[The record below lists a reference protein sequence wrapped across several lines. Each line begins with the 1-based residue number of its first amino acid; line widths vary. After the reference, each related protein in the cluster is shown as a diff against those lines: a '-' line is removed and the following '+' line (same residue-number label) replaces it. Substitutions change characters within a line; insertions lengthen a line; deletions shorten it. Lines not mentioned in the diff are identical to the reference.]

1 MTEQNIP
8 DPFAGADPDED
19 EFATPDRNFLAV
31 DDLDGRL
38 VIIFPHSIAEVAS
51 TKPNGKPYDRV
62 TADVVV
68 VDGTVTDKLDQVPFL
83 AENMYLSAGSLVGA
97 VRKHVGKGKPVLGRV
112 DSRPS
117 SYNKQV
123 KAYGLA
129 DPTDAD
135 KKAASPAL
143 AKYRAGQ
150 FA

>member
-1 MTEQNIP
+1 MTNQIE
-8 DPFAGADPDED
+8 DPFAGADEDED
-19 EFATPDRNFLAV
+19 FASPDKNFLGV

-38 VIIFPHSIAEVAS
+38 VIIFPHAIAEVAS
-51 TKPNGKPYDRV
+51 TKPGGKPYDRV

-68 VDGTVTDKLDQVPFL
+68 VDGAPTDKLTSLPHL
-83 AENMYLSAGSLVGA
+83 ATDMYLSASALVGA

-135 KKAASPAL
+135 KAAARPAL